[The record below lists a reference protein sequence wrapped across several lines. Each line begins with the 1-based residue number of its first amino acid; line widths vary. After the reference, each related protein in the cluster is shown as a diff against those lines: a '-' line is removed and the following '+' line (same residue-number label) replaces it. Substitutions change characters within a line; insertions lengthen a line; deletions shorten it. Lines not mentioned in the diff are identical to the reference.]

1 MPYEGKMFSLN
12 KVENSIKIYE
22 FKAMIARNVSIDIA
36 SLLSI
41 FPTGD
46 YKLIVIF
53 LEDDKATPKM
63 VVDVGVRNV
72 SPIKDTFG

>member
-1 MPYEGKMFSLN
+1 
-12 KVENSIKIYE
+12 
-22 FKAMIARNVSIDIA
+22 MIARNVSIDLA

-46 YKLIVIF
+46 YKLMVIF